1 MRGILLMLAAFV
13 TFSCMDTTAKLL
25 GGMGYEA
32 VFIIWGRLIFQ
43 VAVLA
48 PFVLKHGGP
57 RAVASRHPRLQV
69 IRGLSMLGAGVSFV
83 TGLHFLP
90 LATMTAIN
98 FIGPFVVTIMSI
110 VFLKEH
116 VGPHRWMAIVVGF
129 AGALLIIRPGTAGF
143 HPASLFAVVTA
154 CCWSVAMITTRQIR
168 PDDSTLTTLVWTVLT
183 GLAGS
188 SLLVSMFWKPVS
200 WEAIGLLAFM
210 GVGATLG
217 QLFMVKAL
225 NHAGASML
233 APFAYSQI
241 IWATLLGFA
250 IWGEFPDHW
259 TWFGAAIIVACGLYV
274 WHRERRLAAP
284 RLKQPA

>member
-1 MRGILLMLAAFV
+1 MRGILLMLSAFV

-25 GGMGYEA
+25 GGLGYDA
-32 VFIIWGRLIFQ
+32 VFIIWARLLIQ
-43 VAVLA
+43 LAVLA
-48 PFVLKHGGP
+48 PFVLQRGGV
-57 RAVASRHPRLQV
+57 RAVASHHPWLQIV
-69 IRGLSMLGAGVSFV
+69 RGFAMLGAGVSFV

-110 VFLKEH
+110 IFLPEH
-116 VGPHRWMAIVVGF
+116 VGPPRGVAIVVGF
-129 AGALLIIRPGTAGF
+129 AGALLIIRPGTDGF
-143 HPASLFAVVTA
+143 HPASLFAVGTA
-154 CCWSVAMITTRQIR
+154 FCWSVAMITTRQIQ
-168 PDDSTLTTLVWTVLT
+168 PDDSTLTTLVWTVVA

-188 SLLVSMFWKPVS
+188 SLLVPLFWKPLT
-200 WEAIGLLAFM
+200 WEALGLLTVM

-241 IWATLLGFA
+241 IWATLLGF
-250 IWGEFPDHW
+250 IFWGEFPDQL
-259 TWFGAAIIVACGLYV
+259 TWLGAAIIVVAGLYV
-274 WHRERRLAAP
+274 WYRERRLATP
-284 RLKQPA
+284 RLKRPA